1 MFEVTCA
8 GFYLPLESTLWLFPC
23 LEKCYMNKF
32 YLYTCLV
39 PRIHVDIILRCTW
52 WYASPHCKKAQEQ
65 LEEHNKEPE
74 ALTCPLSCPDPNQIK
89 LLQRQTR
96 STETPTL
103 QPTGS
108 RRSAAFNHYSSRK
121 ILNQLPLKLM
131 TVLLRLSA
139 SVSSTVSFSA
149 LTRELKKPHR
159 VAVFVCERLE
169 EAQGFICDVFEEG
182 VVWVLQCKWVC
193 VSKHSRSTACPWMFT
208 TIWVN
213 VVCVCLVHVCM
224 NASLCVQSL
233 LQGSGV
239 GWREEAFFLCCL
251 KSSHL

>member
-39 PRIHVDIILRCTW
+39 PRIHVDIILGCMQVW

-96 STETPTL
+96 STETPSL
-103 QPTGS
+103 QPMGS

-139 SVSSTVSFSA
+139 SVSSTMSFSA
-149 LTRELKKPHR
+149 LTQELKNR
-159 VAVFVCERLE
+159 TAWLCL
-169 EAQGFICDVFEEG
+169 
-182 VVWVLQCKWVC
+182 C
-193 VSKHSRSTACPWMFT
+193 VSA
-208 TIWVN
+208 
-213 VVCVCLVHVCM
+213 
-224 NASLCVQSL
+224 
-233 LQGSGV
+233 
-239 GWREEAFFLCCL
+239 
-251 KSSHL
+251 